1 MSNLVLCKDCAH
13 AFTKWSDFP
22 FSLIYKS
29 TYTYCRKAYI
39 PPRTEINPVVGERSI
54 PGEYR
59 SADIERLD
67 LVNLNSDRCGPEG
80 KHWSPK
86 HKKDIFVL
94 LKRA

>member
-1 MSNLVLCKDCAH
+1 MSDLVLCKDCAH

-22 FSLIYKS
+22 FSLINKS
-29 TYTYCRKAYI
+29 TYTYCRKAYT
-39 PPRTEINPVVGERSI
+39 PPRNEFNPVVGTRHI

-67 LVNLNSDRCGPEG
+67 IISYNRDRCGPEG
-80 KHWSPK
+80 KNWSPK
-86 HKKDIFVL
+86 RKKDIFVL